1 MQTILTLRDYINKNK
16 YENIVY
22 KNYNNSQI
30 NIDLNTI
37 GYKIWDIVQVVKFKT
52 RSKSMTLL
60 ITK

>member
-30 NIDLNTI
+30 NIDVNTI
-37 GYKIWDIVQVVKFKT
+37 GSKIWDIVRVVKLKT

-60 ITK
+60 IIK

>member
-30 NIDLNTI
+30 NIDVNTI
-37 GYKIWDIVQVVKFKT
+37 DSKIWDIVQVGKFKT
-52 RSKSMTLL
+52 RSKSMTIL

>member
-30 NIDLNTI
+30 NIDVNTI
-37 GYKIWDIVQVVKFKT
+37 GSKIWDIVRVVKFKT

>member
-30 NIDLNTI
+30 NIDVNTI
-37 GYKIWDIVQVVKFKT
+37 GSKIWEIVRVAKFIT
-52 RSKSMTLL
+52 RSKSITLL